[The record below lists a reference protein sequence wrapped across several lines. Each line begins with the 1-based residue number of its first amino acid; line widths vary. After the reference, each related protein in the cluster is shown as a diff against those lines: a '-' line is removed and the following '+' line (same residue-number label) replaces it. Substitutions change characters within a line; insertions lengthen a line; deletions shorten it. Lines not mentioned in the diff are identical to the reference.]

1 MKKKISEI
9 FFFSSFHFLKRT
21 NQTRI
26 AQMKIGKFFEKKKK
40 KKFLKIV
47 LYNYV
52 RTMPSR

>member
-9 FFFSSFHFLKRT
+9 FFSSFHFLKRT

-52 RTMPSR
+52 RRIPSR

>member
-9 FFFSSFHFLKRT
+9 FFFYIFHFLKRT

-40 KKFLKIV
+40 KKIFENCAL
-47 LYNYV
+47 
-52 RTMPSR
+52 

>member
-26 AQMKIGKFFEKKKK
+26 AQNENWKIFWKKKK

>member
-26 AQMKIGKFFEKKKK
+26 AQNENWKIFWKKKK
-40 KKFLKIV
+40 KIFENCAL
-47 LYNYV
+47 
-52 RTMPSR
+52 